1 MIRKTA
7 GSKSVVK
14 KTSVKKDPVKK
25 ASIKKASVNKTDAGS
40 SETAKSKVSKLS
52 AASDSGR
59 LQVIFKKSGFAVDRA
74 AGKPK
79 DPYEKSL
86 QERLCKEPFKT
97 VFDMGFEP
105 KRAQDTASVAFLRQV
120 AGAFVKALT
129 DIPELEIAREEAVVR
144 PSEELC
150 EELLLS
156 VPFGIGTEYI
166 TAAWVDGIFRKLKEV
181 FASEIAAYEGTVQL
195 YLTEKSQQLRV
206 PERIF
211 FHLVENKQDEGRY
224 PFAFLATYATR
235 DSQGMVRH
243 MPLSYALTEYEHE
256 RGKLVELLSCLNG
269 AAEASALIGDF
280 MESGELF
287 HPLGLTAAEAYA
299 FLRDAEAI
307 EAAGILCRVPNWW
320 KRGSGQVAMQVR
332 LGEEKPS
339 MLGFDALVSMKPELT
354 VDGVALTGAEIRKLL
369 AQTEGLA
376 LLKGKWVV
384 VDHARLRA
392 LLASMEKYEGSVTL
406 LEALRMETGI
416 GETQDIDIGPLVT
429 NGKWLGTMF
438 AKMRG
443 RRVPATV
450 KATLRPYQKTG
461 FHWLSYMQEM
471 GFGACLADDM
481 GLGKTLQ
488 VLTWLDDMRRSD
500 PETRVLLIVPAS
512 LLGNW
517 KKEAER
523 FTPAIEVQ
531 ILHGMTSAA
540 MKELASS
547 PPFLTITTYGM
558 VSRLA
563 ALQERRW
570 SAVILDEAQAIKNP
584 GTKQTRAIKKLQ
596 ADQRVAM
603 TGTPIENDL
612 TNLWSLFDFLNK
624 GLLGSSDEFNLF
636 AKQLE
641 KNPEGYQKLKNMVSP
656 FILRRVKTDK
666 SIIADLPDKL
676 ETIDYT
682 DLSAKQIVLYRKQV
696 SELEKAISEAEGM
709 QRRGIVLSAITKLKQ
724 ICNHPDQFLGQE
736 TYDPKES
743 GKFAMLR
750 EICETIYEKRERV
763 LVFTQYREIT
773 EHLAEF
779 LEQIFHAKGLV
790 LHGGTRVKRRQEM
803 AEAFNGEDYVPFMVL
818 SVKAGGTGLNLT
830 GANHVIHFDRW
841 WNPAV
846 ENQATDRAFRIGQTK
861 DVVVHKMVCT
871 GTIEE
876 RIDTLISSKKEL
888 SENVIGAGGETWITE
903 LGDKELME
911 LLRLKE

>member
-406 LEALRMETGI
+406 
-416 GETQDIDIGPLVT
+416 
-429 NGKWLGTMF
+429 
-438 AKMRG
+438 MRG

>member
-438 AKMRG
+438 AKLRQPAGIMRG

-876 RIDTLISSKKEL
+876 RIDTLR
-888 SENVIGAGGETWITE
+888 NCRR
-903 LGDKELME
+903 M
-911 LLRLKE
+911 

>member
-416 GETQDIDIGPLVT
+416 GETQDID
-429 NGKWLGTMF
+429 N
-438 AKMRG
+438 A
-443 RRVPATV
+443 
-450 KATLRPYQKTG
+450 RPPC
-461 FHWLSYMQEM
+461 S
-471 GFGACLADDM
+471 
-481 GLGKTLQ
+481 
-488 VLTWLDDMRRSD
+488 
-500 PETRVLLIVPAS
+500 
-512 LLGNW
+512 GNS
-517 KKEAER
+517 KS
-523 FTPAIEVQ
+523 
-531 ILHGMTSAA
+531 H
-540 MKELASS
+540 SS
-547 PPFLTITTYGM
+547 
-558 VSRLA
+558 S
-563 ALQERRW
+563 
-570 SAVILDEAQAIKNP
+570 
-584 GTKQTRAIKKLQ
+584 
-596 ADQRVAM
+596 
-603 TGTPIENDL
+603 
-612 TNLWSLFDFLNK
+612 
-624 GLLGSSDEFNLF
+624 
-636 AKQLE
+636 
-641 KNPEGYQKLKNMVSP
+641 
-656 FILRRVKTDK
+656 
-666 SIIADLPDKL
+666 
-676 ETIDYT
+676 
-682 DLSAKQIVLYRKQV
+682 
-696 SELEKAISEAEGM
+696 
-709 QRRGIVLSAITKLKQ
+709 
-724 ICNHPDQFLGQE
+724 
-736 TYDPKES
+736 
-743 GKFAMLR
+743 
-750 EICETIYEKRERV
+750 
-763 LVFTQYREIT
+763 
-773 EHLAEF
+773 
-779 LEQIFHAKGLV
+779 
-790 LHGGTRVKRRQEM
+790 
-803 AEAFNGEDYVPFMVL
+803 
-818 SVKAGGTGLNLT
+818 
-830 GANHVIHFDRW
+830 
-841 WNPAV
+841 
-846 ENQATDRAFRIGQTK
+846 
-861 DVVVHKMVCT
+861 
-871 GTIEE
+871 
-876 RIDTLISSKKEL
+876 L
-888 SENVIGAGGETWITE
+888 SEDGISLALLHAGNGVWSVP
-903 LGDKELME
+903 G
-911 LLRLKE
+911 R

>member
-429 NGKWLGTMF
+429 NG
-438 AKMRG
+438 MRG

>member
-392 LLASMEKYEGSVTL
+392 L
-406 LEALRMETGI
+406 
-416 GETQDIDIGPLVT
+416 
-429 NGKWLGTMF
+429 
-438 AKMRG
+438 MRG

>member
-307 EAAGILCRVPNWW
+307 EA
-320 KRGSGQVAMQVR
+320 
-332 LGEEKPS
+332 
-339 MLGFDALVSMKPELT
+339 DALVSMKPELT

-429 NGKWLGTMF
+429 NGKWLGTWLGTMF
-438 AKMRG
+438 AKLRQPAGMRG